1 MKRIHLYEYD
11 RRNREKIVDVA
22 DRDGGLIYSWSN
34 FSETGGRLAVRPGTP
49 YILVDVS
56 SLFANEDRLL
66 NTLPY
71 LDKIISFIIGLEK
84 YEARL
89 ITERRFSSS
98 AKDLLYFRI
107 DEVVSLEEALHLEDS
122 RITDIVDLDSEEF
135 KALCG
140 KIDANLFGNRD
151 LKEMFFDQ
159 LGRFRVFNRLG
170 TQHIFSAFLY
180 GHSGIGKTE
189 LGRLLTRFLAPGERI
204 IKINFG
210 NYSGSNALN
219 SLIGSPRG
227 YVGSSKGELSEK
239 LLNSRSSVIIIDEFE
254 KASREVHNF
263 FLQLLED
270 GSFTDSL
277 GRDYDLDKYIILFT
291 SNLKENEIDTRLT
304 PEFRSRL
311 NMLCH
316 VNDLSRAEKQAYLEF
331 RTRDLLSRAAE
342 LPEGSDIDRITA
354 RTVRDVNVNDT
365 NDLRVIN
372 REIMKS
378 LGSVLRY

>member
-11 RRNREKIVDVA
+11 RRNRERIVDAA
-22 DRDGGLIYSWSN
+22 DKDGGLVYSWSN
-34 FSETGGRLAVRPGTP
+34 FSETGGHLMVRPGTP

-56 SLFANEDRLL
+56 SLFVNEDRLL

-71 LDKIISFIIGLEK
+71 LDKIISYIIGLEK

-89 ITERRFSSS
+89 IVERRFSSS
-98 AKDLLYFRI
+98 AKDLLYFKI
-107 DEVVSLEEALHLEDS
+107 DEVVSLEEALKLDDS
-122 RITDIVDLDSEEF
+122 RITDIVDIEEEEF
-135 KALCG
+135 ASLCNS
-140 KIDANLFGNRD
+140 IDANLFGNNE
-151 LKEMFFDQ
+151 LKAIFFDQ
-159 LGRFRVFNRLG
+159 LSRFRIFNRLG

-180 GHSGIGKTE
+180 GNSGIGKTE
-189 LGRLLTRFLAPGERI
+189 LGRLLTRYLAPGESI

-239 LLNSRSSVIIIDEFE
+239 LLNSRSTVIVIDEFE
-254 KASREVHNF
+254 KAAHEVHNF

-277 GRDYDLDKYIILFT
+277 GRDYDLDKYIVLFT
-291 SNLKENEIDTRLT
+291 SNLKESEIETTLK

-311 NMLCH
+311 SMLSH
-316 VNDLSRAEKQAYLEF
+316 VDDITRAEKKSYVAF
-331 RTRDLLSRAAE
+331 RTRELLSKAKN
-342 LPEGSDIDRITA
+342 LPEGTDIDAVTA
-354 RTVRDVNVNDT
+354 KIVKNVDVNAT

-372 REIMKS
+372 REIMKN
-378 LGSVLRY
+378 LGSVLHF

>member
-11 RRNREKIVDVA
+11 RRNRERIVNTA
-22 DRDGGLIYSWSN
+22 DSDGGLIYSWSS
-34 FSETGGRLAVRPGTP
+34 FSETGGRLSVRTGTP

-71 LDKIISFIIGLEK
+71 LDRIISFIIGLEK

-89 ITERRFSSS
+89 IVERRFSSS
-98 AKDLLYFRI
+98 AKDLLYFKI
-107 DEVVSLEEALHLEDS
+107 DEIVSLEETLKLDDS
-122 RITDIVDLDSEEF
+122 RITDIVDISDDEF
-135 KALCG
+135 DVLCDN
-140 KIDANLFGNRD
+140 IDTNLFGNSE
-151 LKEMFFDQ
+151 LKTLFFDQ
-159 LGRFRVFNRLG
+159 LRRFRLFNRLG

-180 GHSGIGKTE
+180 GNSGIGKTE
-189 LGRLLTRFLAPGERI
+189 LGRLLTRYLAPGERI

-277 GRDYDLDKYIILFT
+277 GRDYDLDKYIVLFT
-291 SNLKENEIDTRLT
+291 SNLKQDEIDSRLS
-304 PEFRSRL
+304 PEFRSRI
-311 NMLCH
+311 NMLVH
-316 VNDLSRAEKQAYLEF
+316 VNDLSLAEKQSYVEF
-331 RTRDLLSRAAE
+331 RTRDLLSRAKM
-342 LPEGSDIDRITA
+342 LPEGTDIDSVATGIA
-354 RTVRDVNVNDT
+354 KAVDVSVT

-372 REIMKS
+372 REIMKN